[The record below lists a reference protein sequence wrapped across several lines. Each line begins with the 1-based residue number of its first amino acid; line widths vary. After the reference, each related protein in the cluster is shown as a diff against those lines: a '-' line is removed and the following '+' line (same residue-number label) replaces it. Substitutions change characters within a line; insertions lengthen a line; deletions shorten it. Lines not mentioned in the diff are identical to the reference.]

1 MGRRLIVIG
10 ACSGARSPVTT
21 DGRAGVILM
30 MEQDDRADVDDGR
43 TAEVGKAR

>member
-1 MGRRLIVIG
+1 VLG
-10 ACSGARSPVTT
+10 SPLAGY
-21 DGRAGVILM
+21 DGRAGGVILM